1 VETRMTAERQVDAPC
16 PYYRDGDITIY
27 HGDCR
32 DVLPGLPGES
42 VDLVCTDPP
51 YGCSFRGRF
60 DRKHE
65 PIAGDDE
72 LSWVEP
78 VFRQVVRLMR
88 PDSLCVSFYGWPH
101 AEVFLA
107 AWKAVGL
114 RPVSHLCFVKNVIGL
129 GRFTRSRHETAF
141 LLAKGHPEPPAKA
154 IADTIDWRR
163 EEDAFHP
170 NQKPVAAVAQLLL
183 TYAPRGGLVLDP
195 FLGSGTTLRAAKDLG
210 LAAIGIEVEGHYC
223 ERAARRMAQGVLAF
237 EPASTARSVER
248 DLFLD

>member
-1 VETRMTAERQVDAPC
+1 MAADCRADGPTPF
-16 PYYRDGDITIY
+16 YRDGGITIY

-32 DVLPGLPGES
+32 DVLPGLQGES

-88 PDSLCVSFYGWPH
+88 PDTLCVSFYGWPH
-101 AEVFLA
+101 AETFLA

-114 RPVSHLCFVKNVIGL
+114 RPVSHLCFVKNVMGL

-141 LLAKGHPEPPAKA
+141 LLATHA
-154 IADTIDWRR
+154 TW
-163 EEDAFHP
+163 
-170 NQKPVAAVAQLLL
+170 PVRDSVRKRSHCGRQ
-183 TYAPRGGLVLDP
+183 R
-195 FLGSGTTLRAAKDLG
+195 SG
-210 LAAIGIEVEGHYC
+210 
-223 ERAARRMAQGVLAF
+223 
-237 EPASTARSVER
+237 
-248 DLFLD
+248 